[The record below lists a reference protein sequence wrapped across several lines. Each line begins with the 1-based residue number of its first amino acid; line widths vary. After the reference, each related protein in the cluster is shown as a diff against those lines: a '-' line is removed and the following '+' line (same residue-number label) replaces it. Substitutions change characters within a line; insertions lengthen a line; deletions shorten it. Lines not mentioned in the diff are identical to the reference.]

1 MQGAQNIEKKCSF
14 ALKLI
19 NAIAKKQMH
28 DSVITSKENA
38 SKEWNCIISMF
49 LTSFNVSFVF
59 VYSCFMCICI

>member
-28 DSVITSKENA
+28 DSAKNMLQKSGIV
-38 SKEWNCIISMF
+38 
-49 LTSFNVSFVF
+49 L
-59 VYSCFMCICI
+59 YRCF